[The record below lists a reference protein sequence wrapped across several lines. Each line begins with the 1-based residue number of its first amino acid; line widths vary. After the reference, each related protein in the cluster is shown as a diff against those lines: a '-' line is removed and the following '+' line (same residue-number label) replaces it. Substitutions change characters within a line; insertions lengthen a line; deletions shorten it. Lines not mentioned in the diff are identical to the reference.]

1 MTVRVSV
8 APERVVRDQN
18 GRKCPAG
25 EFTVNERDF
34 FWAEHIRSGD
44 LTVSSDKAP
53 ALQLATQT
61 ADKKA

>member
-25 EFTVNERDF
+25 EFDVDEKDF

-44 LTVSSDKAP
+44 LTVSTAKVP
-53 ALQLATQT
+53 ALAQT
-61 ADKKA
+61 SPAAEKKA